1 MTRTWTRIASGLLG
15 LAGLAALMGPAA
27 AQGADPFGG
36 KPVTLVIGF
45 GPGGGYDIWGRTVTR
60 HMSKHLP
67 GKPNIVPQNMPGAG
81 SLLAANH
88 IYNTAPKDGTVFGI
102 IARDIAVADLTG
114 MEGARFDGTKM
125 SWIGSPASETSVCLS
140 FHTAKVKTAKD
151 LLQNELV
158 VGTVGVGTGTY
169 TYPKALSSLLGMKF
183 KLVSGFPSSSDVV
196 LAMERGEVDGIC
208 ESLES
213 AVGRKP
219 DWVRDKKINFLFQGG
234 AEPNPKIKDVPF
246 IMDLAQTE
254 EQKQARLFLY
264 AGQAI
269 GRPFVAPPG
278 LPPERLKMLR
288 DAFMA
293 TMKDPEFLADVEK
306 QKLELEPQS
315 GEQLEALV
323 KRLYTTPKPVIQ
335 KVGELVK

>member
-1 MTRTWTRIASGLLG
+1 MTRSWTRIASGLLG
-15 LAGLAALMGPAA
+15 LAGFAALAGPAA
-27 AQGADPFGG
+27 AQGTDPFGG

-45 GPGGGYDIWGRTVTR
+45 GPGGGYDIWGRTVAR
-60 HMSKHLP
+60 HMTKHLP

-88 IYNTAPKDGTVFGI
+88 VYNTAPKDGTVFGI
-102 IARDIAVADLTG
+102 IARDVAVADLTG

-125 SWIGSPASETSVCLS
+125 SWIGSPASETSVCLA

-151 LLQNELV
+151 LQQTELV

-169 TYPKALSSLLGMKF
+169 TYPKALSSLMGMKF
-183 KLVSGFPSSSDVV
+183 KLVSGFPSSSDVF

-234 AEPNPKIKDVPF
+234 AEPNSKIKDVPF

-254 EQKQARLFLY
+254 EQKQALLFLY
-264 AGQAI
+264 AGQGI

-288 DAFMA
+288 DAFSA
-293 TMKDPEFLADVEK
+293 TMKDPEFLADVER
-306 QKLELEPQS
+306 QKLELDPKS
-315 GEQLEALV
+315 GEELEALV
-323 KRLYTTPKPVIQ
+323 KRLYTTPKAVIQ